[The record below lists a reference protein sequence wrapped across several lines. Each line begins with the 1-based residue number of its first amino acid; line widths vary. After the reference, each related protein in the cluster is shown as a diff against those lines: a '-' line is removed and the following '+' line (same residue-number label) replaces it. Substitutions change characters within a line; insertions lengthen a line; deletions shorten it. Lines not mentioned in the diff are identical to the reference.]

1 MVLSW
6 HSSFAD
12 FRNASVDA
20 ILEYLEILQTPFGF
34 SAQVKRIS
42 EHVVLKRR
50 IVSTEREYQNL
61 AFVWNLCDHDV
72 LRVPEPIRQF
82 QGRDE
87 SGFLFGYLLMEYL
100 PGFNVEDLL
109 KTKSSD
115 AVEDISKKGFEA
127 IVHLQHRSRN
137 ICSRPGP
144 LNGGI
149 AKGFPW
155 GEYGASSQFSSLQ
168 HLQNCLRERL
178 SKRDGPLTFGFT
190 MMSDLVLC
198 HLDLVPRNI
207 IITHGNVVGIL
218 DWETLAIYPPIF
230 ELAALS
236 YAKFVVTQQDWFFIQ
251 ALENHLKEVSTTEDS
266 GDMND
271 SIAKLGIVQTRSIK
285 YAFGTVLTRNI
296 SNQSRT
302 SLQSSALHSMSN
314 PNQEPQTYQ

>member
-6 HSSFAD
+6 QSSLAD

-20 ILEYLEILQTPFGF
+20 ILEYLEILETPLAF

-42 EHVVLKRR
+42 KNVVLKRR
-50 IVSTEREYQNL
+50 ITSVESEYKNL

-82 QGRDE
+82 QSRD
-87 SGFLFGYLLMEYL
+87 GYGLLFGYLLMEYL

-109 KTKSSD
+109 KPKSTD
-115 AVEDISKKGFEA
+115 TVEDISKKVSEA

-137 ICSRPGP
+137 ICPRPGP

-168 HLQNCLRERL
+168 HLQTCLHERL
-178 SKRDGPLTFGFT
+178 SKRDGPFTFGST
-190 MMSDLVLC
+190 IMNDLVLC

-207 IITHGNVVGIL
+207 IITHGNVVGIV

-236 YAKFVVTQQDWFFIQ
+236 YTKFIVTQQDRCFIQ
-251 ALENHLKEVSTTEDS
+251 ALENRLNQISFTEDS
-266 GDMND
+266 GDIND
-271 SIAKLGIVQTRSIK
+271 YIAKLGIVQTRSIK
-285 YAFGTVLTRNI
+285 CAFGTV
-296 SNQSRT
+296 
-302 SLQSSALHSMSN
+302 
-314 PNQEPQTYQ
+314 